1 MITIVSAIYENGI
14 LRPKQPLPLKQGTVV
29 EFPLNLPEEASVPA
43 RFSWEDGPILALDSF
58 DGSVSDEIRRQRD
71 EE

>member
-14 LRPKQPLPLKQGTVV
+14 LRPRHPLPLKQGTVV
-29 EFPLNLPEEASVPA
+29 EFPLNLPEEDSVPA
-43 RFSWEDGPILALDSF
+43 RFSWENGPILASDSF